1 MWRKEKAMMVK
12 FIWWWDTSYREN
24 ESSKKIFSFK
34 YKALIFTM
42 YVSSEFQ
49 QKCLKQCIF

>member
-1 MWRKEKAMMVK
+1 MWRKEKAMIVK

-34 YKALIFTM
+34 YKALTFTM

-49 QKCLKQCIF
+49 QKCLKQCVF